1 VRARPGSIAFF
12 AALVLSSSRVA
23 SAQDIGHKVLGTMGL
38 QAGRQPD
45 TGLYVSDAIVAYEAT
60 TLMDRH
66 GNAIPVGLDAD
77 AVAGMLGVAFA
88 YEIPKAKTF
97 VNVAIALPAAHASV
111 NTSNPIASI
120 DRFGLSDLFV
130 QPLKLGWR
138 TPRFE
143 LVTGYSLYAPTGE
156 SEPGGNDGVGRG
168 QWTHEVS
175 VGGSVA
181 FDAARRLRLSALAS
195 LDVNG
200 RKLQVD
206 VTRGAT
212 LQIQG
217 GLGYT
222 LARVVSVGVAGYA
235 LWQVTDDSGSDLPPI
250 LRGARDTTYGAGP
263 ELGVVIPAIRCSLT
277 ARYEHDFESASRPQG
292 ELFFFGLTSA
302 LWRRR

>member
-1 VRARPGSIAFF
+1 MTRPWSIAVF
-12 AALVLSSSRVA
+12 AALALLSSRVA
-23 SAQDIGHKVLGTMGL
+23 SAQDLGHKVLGTAGL

-45 TGLYVSDAIVAYEAT
+45 TGLYVSDLIVTYKAT
-60 TLMDRH
+60 KLMDRH
-66 GNAIPVGLDAD
+66 GNALPVGLDLD
-77 AVAGMLGVAFA
+77 ALAGMFGVAFA
-88 YEIPKAKTF
+88 YEVPKTKTF
-97 VNVAIALPAAHASV
+97 VNVAIALPAAHAAV

-143 LVTGYSLYAPTGE
+143 LVTGYAFYAPTGE

-168 QWTHEVS
+168 QWTHELS
-175 VGGSVA
+175 LGGSAA
-181 FDAARRLRLSALAS
+181 FDPGRRLRLSALAS
-195 LDVNG
+195 LDVND
-200 RKLQVD
+200 RKLHID

-222 LARVVSVGVAGYA
+222 LARLVSVGVAGYA
-235 LWQVTDDSGSDLPPI
+235 LWQVTDDSGSDLPAI
-250 LRGARDTTYGAGP
+250 LRGARDTAYGAGP
-263 ELGVVIPAIRCSLT
+263 ELGVLIPGIRCSLT
-277 ARYEHDFESASRPQG
+277 LRYEHDFESASRPQG
-292 ELFFFGLTSA
+292 EIFVFGLTSV

>member
-1 VRARPGSIAFF
+1 MSSRPWSIALF
-12 AALVLSSSRVA
+12 AALALLSSRVA
-23 SAQDIGHKVLGTMGL
+23 SAQDLGHKVLGTMGL

-45 TGLYVSDAIVAYEAT
+45 TGLYVSDLVVAYKAT
-60 TLMDRH
+60 TLMDRR
-66 GNAIPVGLDAD
+66 GAALPIGLDLD
-77 AVAGMLGVAFA
+77 ALAGMLGVAFA
-88 YEIPKAKTF
+88 YEIPNAKTF
-97 VNVAIALPAAHASV
+97 VNVAVALPAAHV
-111 NTSNPIASI
+111 ELNTSNPIASI

-143 LVTGYSLYAPTGE
+143 LVTGYAFYAPTGQ

-175 VGGSVA
+175 LGGSVA
-181 FDAARRLRLSALAS
+181 FDAARRIRLSALAS
-195 LDVNG
+195 LDVNE

-235 LWQVTDDSGSDLPPI
+235 LWQVTDDNGSDLPAI
-250 LRGARDTTYGAGP
+250 LRGARDTAYGAGP

-277 ARYEHDFESASRPQG
+277 LRYEHDFESASRPQG
-292 ELFFFGLTSA
+292 EIFVFGLTSA